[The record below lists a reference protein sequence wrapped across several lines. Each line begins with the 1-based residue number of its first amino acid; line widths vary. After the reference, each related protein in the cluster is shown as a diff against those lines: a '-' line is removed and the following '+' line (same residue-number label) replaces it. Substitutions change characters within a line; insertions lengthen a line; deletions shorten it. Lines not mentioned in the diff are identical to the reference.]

1 MRPTSTS
8 IHSKEPA
15 YHSGPITPI
24 TLPQSNTKTLCLLYE
39 AAYAGL
45 KGMRLGHYAGLT
57 SRELTELENFD
68 PRVETT
74 IGAARAQ
81 ADIDAC
87 KALYHNAVVERN
99 PKSALAFLRH
109 RCGWRKTER
118 EVHQPRPS
126 VSLSASCP

>member
-1 MRPTSTS
+1 MRPMRPTSTS
-8 IHSKEPA
+8 IQIKEPA
-15 YHSGPITPI
+15 HHRGLVTPI
-24 TLPQSNTKTLCLLYE
+24 ANTKTLCLLYE

-68 PRVETT
+68 PRVET
-74 IGAARAQ
+74 IIAAARAR

-87 KALYHNAVVERN
+87 KALYHKAVVEKD

-109 RCGWRKTER
+109 RCGWRETKR
-118 EVHQPRPS
+118 KVHQPRPS
-126 VSLSASCP
+126 VSLSTSCP